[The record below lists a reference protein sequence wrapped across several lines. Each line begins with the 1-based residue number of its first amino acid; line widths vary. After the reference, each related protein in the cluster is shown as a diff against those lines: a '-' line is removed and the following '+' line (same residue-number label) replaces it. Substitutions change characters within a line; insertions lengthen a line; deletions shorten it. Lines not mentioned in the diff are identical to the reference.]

1 MMART
6 LIDRMAPDLKYGEN
20 AKMSEPTEPAIV
32 MSMHL
37 EARDIVS
44 LRLRRA
50 DGGDFPPVDP
60 GSHIDMV
67 LPNGL
72 SRSYS
77 LSNTSQDTG
86 SYRITVARDVS
97 SRGGSSYIVDKLR
110 VGNQVEISAPRNN
123 FGLETDADFS
133 LFVAGGIGITPFV
146 SMISRLNE
154 YSRRW
159 RLHYC
164 VRTRDRVALL
174 DDLTRLAETGNGELL
189 LNFDEEPG
197 GRLLDLEGAISAVP
211 SSAHL
216 YCCGPVGM
224 LNAYRAAAEAARFE
238 DKQVHYE
245 YFSSDVEKAAE
256 GGFTVV
262 CQRSGKT
269 VAVKPGQTILKA
281 LADAGVNVSSSC
293 EEGVC
298 GSCETRV
305 IEGQPDHRDMILS
318 AKEREEGKKIIIC
331 CSGAKSSRLVL
342 DC

>member
-1 MMART
+1 
-6 LIDRMAPDLKYGEN
+6 
-20 AKMSEPTEPAIV
+20 MSEPTEPAIV

-37 EARDIVS
+37 EARDTVS

-50 DGGDFPPVDP
+50 DGGEFPPVDP
-60 GSHIDMV
+60 GSHIDIV
-67 LPNGL
+67 LPNGIA
-72 SRSYS
+72 RSYS

-86 SYRITVARDVS
+86 SYRLTVARDLS
-97 SRGGSSYIVDKLR
+97 SRGGSSYIVDVLR
-110 VGNQVEISAPRNN
+110 VGDQVEISAPRNN
-123 FGLETDADFS
+123 FDLKDNAGFS
-133 LFVAGGIGITPFV
+133 LFVAGGIGITPFIP
-146 SMISRLNE
+146 MIARLNE
-154 YSRRW
+154 YNRRW

-164 VRTRDRVALL
+164 VRTKERAAFVDELA
-174 DDLTRLAETGNGELL
+174 RLAETGNGELL
-189 LNFDEEPG
+189 MNYDGEAG
-197 GRLLDLEGAISAVP
+197 GRVLDIEAAISAVP
-211 SSAHL
+211 GSAHL
-216 YCCGPVGM
+216 YCCGPIGI
-224 LNAYRAAAEAARFE
+224 LNAYRAAAEAAGFE
-238 DKQVHYE
+238 DEQVHYE

-262 CQRSGKT
+262 CGKSGKT
-269 VAVKPGQTILKA
+269 VSVKAGQTILKA
-281 LADAGVNVSSSC
+281 LAEAGVNVPSSC